1 MTRRIRYTDEFKR
14 EAVAQ
19 VTDRGYSVKD
29 VAGRLGVCTKSIYDW
44 MKRYGP
50 AEPERKRPVNPPL
63 FFRALA
69 SHPCKST
76 FQGNSSS
83 SRLIL

>member
-29 VAGRLGVCTKSIYDW
+29 VAGRL
-44 MKRYGP
+44 
-50 AEPERKRPVNPPL
+50 
-63 FFRALA
+63 
-69 SHPCKST
+69 
-76 FQGNSSS
+76 
-83 SRLIL
+83 